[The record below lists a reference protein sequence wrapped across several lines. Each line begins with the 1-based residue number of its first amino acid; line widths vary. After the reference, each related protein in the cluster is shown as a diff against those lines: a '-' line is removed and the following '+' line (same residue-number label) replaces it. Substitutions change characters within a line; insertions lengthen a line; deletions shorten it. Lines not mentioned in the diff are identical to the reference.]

1 MRNEVRAAFTDI
13 ADQRWAC
20 GWGDDDQTWRLGCD
34 LRGGGEFA
42 PAVTFEAFDAP
53 VDLES
58 TLSEE
63 RSEHLERVAQDHSG
77 YQSRLTLLE
86 TRDWV
91 PDAGGEVW
99 GHVSRW
105 QVDYNQPD
113 AGYPVYS
120 EVLRY
125 ADKPFGV
132 TVSRP
137 EPRGAGR
144 RRGLTDPSGPGWASG
159 LAGRWGLGEQHD
171 LSHRGAGL
179 QVGVRA
185 GRIGQRVRRDQRSP
199 LAGRVPLQGAGG
211 QPGDATGESDSS
223 ARRGSRRR

>member
-1 MRNEVRAAFTDI
+1 MSTATQDRPSAPLPQRRRRALRWVLIATLAVALLVPFVRYERGQNQDRVMRNEVRAAFTDI
-13 ADQRWAC
+13 ADPRWAC
-20 GWGDDDQTWRLGCD
+20 GWGDDDRTWSLGCD
-34 LRGGGEFA
+34 LHGGGEFA

-53 VDLES
+53 VDLQS
-58 TLSEE
+58 TLSAE

-86 TRDWV
+86 TRAWV

-125 ADKPFGV
+125 ADRPFGV
-132 TVSRP
+132 TVYARSLEELDDVVASLTLP
-137 EPRGAGR
+137 DPG
-144 RRGLTDPSGPGWASG
+144 GLPD
-159 LAGRWGLGEQHD
+159 
-171 LSHRGAGL
+171 
-179 QVGVRA
+179 
-185 GRIGQRVRRDQRSP
+185 
-199 LAGRVPLQGAGG
+199 
-211 QPGDATGESDSS
+211 
-223 ARRGSRRR
+223 